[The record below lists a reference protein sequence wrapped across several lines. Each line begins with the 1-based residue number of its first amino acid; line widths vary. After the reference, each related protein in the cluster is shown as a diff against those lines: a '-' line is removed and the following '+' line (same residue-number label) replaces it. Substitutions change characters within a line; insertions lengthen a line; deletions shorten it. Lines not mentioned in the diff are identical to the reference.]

1 MPRLI
6 TLILLCASLLPC
18 VSAQAVM
25 TLQQCRD
32 LAIANSK
39 QSRIH
44 DAELQAAEYTKRQ
57 ARAAYL
63 PAIDFTGAYVYN
75 QKNLSVISEDAYL
88 PVKSFDL
95 ASQGYQFDVV
105 KNPYTGQPVIVDG
118 KPIPS
123 QVALLPKDALTFDI
137 HNVFAGALTLT
148 QPIFMGGKIVAL
160 NKLADAGKEAAA
172 AMRDRADDNIV
183 YDVDAAYWL
192 VVSLKAKERLATSY
206 VALLDTLRYNV
217 TRLLDEGMATKAD
230 LLSVDVKLNQGQ
242 VDLTKV
248 TNGLSLARM
257 ALAQKCGLP
266 IDSPM
271 VLADENGEV
280 AVSMA
285 DEEVPPLDMPAV
297 YERRND
303 LRALRA
309 AVKASDAESSVAL
322 SSMLPNIALVG
333 AYSFSTPNMFD
344 GFKNKVGGMFS
355 IGVMASVPLWHWGGN
370 YYKYKA
376 AKTRSHI
383 ASLEVED
390 AKEMIDLQVHQ
401 ARYKMQE
408 AIKTYHT
415 SVDNMA
421 KADENL
427 RCATLAYREGVSTT
441 DLVMEAQTA
450 WLKAASEEIDSRID
464 VRLCHVYLDKVLG
477 ILSAPPA
484 E

>member
-1 MPRLI
+1 MPRFIYLMV
-6 TLILLCASLLPC
+6 LCASLIPGI
-18 VSAQAVM
+18 SAQESPM
-25 TLQQCRD
+25 TLQQCRE

-44 DAELQAAEYTKRQ
+44 DAEEQAAEYTKRQ

-75 QKNLSVISEDAYL
+75 QKNLSVISQDALL
-88 PVKSFDL
+88 PVKTFDL
-95 ASQGYQFDVV
+95 ASQSYQFDVV
-105 KNPYTGQPVIVDG
+105 KNPYTGQPVMADG
-118 KPIPS
+118 QPVPS

-172 AMRDRADDNIV
+172 ALRDRADDNIV
-183 YDVDAAYWL
+183 YDVDASYWL
-192 VVSLKAKERLATSY
+192 VVSLKAKERLAVSY
-206 VALLDTLRYNV
+206 VELLDTLRYNV
-217 TRLLDEGMATKAD
+217 TRLLDEGLATKSD
-230 LLSVDVKLNQGQ
+230 LLSVDVKLNQGN

-248 TNGLSLARM
+248 RNGLALARM
-257 ALAQKCGLP
+257 SLAQKCGLP

-271 VLADENGEV
+271 QLADENGPVEV
-280 AVSMA
+280 TMA
-285 DEEVPPLDMPAV
+285 DEEVPALDMHGV

-355 IGVMASVPLWHWGGN
+355 VGVMASVPLWHWGGN

-390 AKEMIDLQVHQ
+390 AKELIDLQVHQ
-401 ARYKMQE
+401 ARFKMQE
-408 AIKTYHT
+408 AVKTYHT
-415 SVDNMA
+415 AVDNMA

-427 RCATLAYREGVSTT
+427 RCANLAYREGVSTT

-477 ILSAPPA
+477 NLTVPQ
-484 E
+484 